1 MNDNFNIGKL
11 IVILIP
17 PLICLKLINDG
28 VLLYSLFCFI
38 PWIFLFCHICY
49 KTSNA
54 FEFDVVNNGNGN
66 YYPHF
71 YVNWQEKIEE
81 ENNKL
86 IANVSKKC
94 QLKKNIENMENVPI
108 ETKMYNTTTSLL
120 PIKEIV
126 AKELEKKE
134 ENKIIDATKQ
144 NKLSVDVNKLNTN
157 TQQTQTNINTSST
170 SKEAILIENDSVL
183 SNNKLGVYKTI
194 IEVLEKQ
201 VLLSDKKYALYQSFA
216 HIDALKEGIIIYID
230 YGILNKAHLTKDHL
244 RQEEI
249 TIALRKAL
257 HCEQLMVVFDEYKSK
272 TLLNYFLENKKS

>member
-1 MNDNFNIGKL
+1 MNDNFNVEKL
-11 IVILIP
+11 LVLLIP
-17 PLICLKLINDG
+17 PFICLKLINDG
-28 VLLYSLFCFI
+28 ELLYGLFCII
-38 PWIFLFCHICY
+38 PWIILFCHVCY
-49 KTSNA
+49 KTSDA

-71 YVNWQEKIEE
+71 AVNWREKQEE
-81 ENNKL
+81 ENNKI

-108 ETKMYNTTTSLL
+108 EMKSCNTTTSLL
-120 PIKEIV
+120 PIKEII

-144 NKLSVDVNKLNTN
+144 NKLSVDINKINNN
-157 TQQTQTNINTSST
+157 TQQTQINLNTSST
-170 SKEAILIENDSVL
+170 SKEAILIENDGVL

-201 VLLSDKKYALYQSFA
+201 VMLSDKKYALYQSFA

-230 YGILNKAHLTKDHL
+230 YGILHKAHLTKDHL

-249 TIALRKAL
+249 IIALRKAL